1 MATTNDSRM
10 LCERVKQMVR
20 WLISQG
26 YAASRTGTADGL

>member
-10 LCERVKQMVR
+10 LCERAKQMVR

-26 YAASRTGTADGL
+26 YAASQRELDGL